1 MEIENFKILEI
12 KRRLSQNR
20 DKFKYDLLYMCN
32 IFNVDE
38 KNFLKK
44 FDWLSEE
51 MIKYYI
57 EKDKIEKKINDVSYG
72 FEKLKVDFIVK
83 NNIDV
88 RDKVLSLTNGEKIL
102 DELFK
107 IGFISNDMYEVI
119 KDEIWRKRKTQKYE
133 FGEWK

>member
-119 KDEIWRKRKTQKYE
+119 KDEIWRKRKTQRYE

>member
-1 MEIENFKILEI
+1 MKEDIKILEV
-12 KRRLSQNR
+12 KRRLRQNR

-38 KNFLKK
+38 KELLKK
-44 FDWLSEE
+44 YDWLSEE
-51 MIKYYI
+51 IIEHYI
-57 EKDKIEKKINDVSYG
+57 EKDKVEKKINDVSYK
-72 FEKLKVDFIVK
+72 FEKLKVDFMVK

-107 IGFISNDMYEVI
+107 IGFISNDMYEVV
-119 KDEIWRKRKTQKYE
+119 KDEIWRKRKTQRYE
-133 FGEWK
+133 LGELK

>member
-1 MEIENFKILEI
+1 MENLKILEV

-38 KNFLKK
+38 KNLLKK
-44 FDWLSEE
+44 YDWLSEE

-72 FEKLKVDFIVK
+72 FEKLKVDFMVK

-88 RDKVLSLTNGEKIL
+88 RDKVLSLSNGEKIL
-102 DELFK
+102 DELYK
-107 IGFISNDMYEVI
+107 IGFINNDMFEVI
-119 KDEIWRKRKTQKYE
+119 KDEIWRKRKTQRYE
-133 FGEWK
+133 LGEWK

>member
-102 DELFK
+102 DELYK
-107 IGFISNDMYEVI
+107 IGFISNDMFEVI

-133 FGEWK
+133 FGKWK

>member
-12 KRRLSQNR
+12 KTRLSQNR

-133 FGEWK
+133 FGKWK

>member
-1 MEIENFKILEI
+1 MENENFKILEV

-38 KNFLKK
+38 KNLLKK
-44 FDWLSEE
+44 YDWLSEE

-72 FEKLKVDFIVK
+72 FEKLKVDFMVK

-102 DELFK
+102 DELYK
-107 IGFISNDMYEVI
+107 IGFISNDMFEVI

-133 FGEWK
+133 FGKWK

>member
-1 MEIENFKILEI
+1 MENFKILEV

-38 KNFLKK
+38 KNLLKK
-44 FDWLSEE
+44 YDWLSEE

-72 FEKLKVDFIVK
+72 FEKLKVDFMVK

-88 RDKVLSLTNGEKIL
+88 RDKVLSLSNGEKIL
-102 DELFK
+102 DELYK
-107 IGFISNDMYEVI
+107 IGFINNDMFEVI
-119 KDEIWRKRKTQKYE
+119 KDEIWRKRKTQRYE
-133 FGEWK
+133 LGEWK

>member
-38 KNFLKK
+38 KNLLKK
-44 FDWLSEE
+44 YDWLSEE

>member
-1 MEIENFKILEI
+1 MENENIKVLEV

-44 FDWLSEE
+44 YDWLSEE
-51 MIKYYI
+51 MIKHYI

-107 IGFISNDMYEVI
+107 IGFISNDMFEVI
-119 KDEIWRKRKTQKYE
+119 KDEIWRKRKTQRYE

>member
-1 MEIENFKILEI
+1 MENENIKVLEV

-44 FDWLSEE
+44 YDWLTEE
-51 MIKYYI
+51 MIKHYI

-107 IGFISNDMYEVI
+107 IGFISNDMFEVI
-119 KDEIWRKRKTQKYE
+119 KDEIWRKRKTQRYE

>member
-1 MEIENFKILEI
+1 MEDIKVLEVR
-12 KRRLSQNR
+12 RRLSQNR

-38 KNFLKK
+38 KDILKRY
-44 FDWLSEE
+44 DWLSEE
-51 MIKYYI
+51 IIKQYI
-57 EKDKIEKKINDVSYG
+57 EKDKIEKKINDVSYK
-72 FEKLKVDFIVK
+72 FEKLKVDFMVK

-107 IGFISNDMYEVI
+107 IGFISNDMYEVV
-119 KDEIWRKRKTQKYE
+119 KDEIWRKRKTQRYE
-133 FGEWK
+133 LGEWK

>member
-1 MEIENFKILEI
+1 MDNFKILEV

-38 KNFLKK
+38 KDLLKK
-44 FDWLSEE
+44 YDWLSEE
-51 MIKYYI
+51 IIKHYI
-57 EKDKIEKKINDVSYG
+57 EKEKSEKKINDVSYK
-72 FEKLKVDFIVK
+72 FEKLKVDFMVK

-102 DELFK
+102 EELFK
-107 IGFISNDMYEVI
+107 IGFISNDMYEVV
-119 KDEIWRKRKTQKYE
+119 KDEIWRKRKTQRYE
-133 FGEWK
+133 LGEWK

>member
-1 MEIENFKILEI
+1 MEDLKVLEV
-12 KRRLSQNR
+12 RRKLRQNR

-38 KNFLKK
+38 KDILKRY
-44 FDWLSEE
+44 DWLSEE
-51 MIKYYI
+51 IIKQYI
-57 EKDKIEKKINDVSYG
+57 EKDKIEKKINDVSYK
-72 FEKLKVDFIVK
+72 FEKLKVDFMVK

-107 IGFISNDMYEVI
+107 IGFISNDMYEVV
-119 KDEIWRKRKTQKYE
+119 KDEIWRKRKTQRYE
-133 FGEWK
+133 LGEWK

>member
-133 FGEWK
+133 FGKWK

>member
-1 MEIENFKILEI
+1 MENENFKVLEV

-38 KNFLKK
+38 KNLLKK
-44 FDWLSEE
+44 YDWLSEE

-72 FEKLKVDFIVK
+72 FEKLKVDFMVK

-102 DELFK
+102 DELYK
-107 IGFISNDMYEVI
+107 IGFISNDMFEVI

-133 FGEWK
+133 FGKWK

>member
-1 MEIENFKILEI
+1 MEDIKVLEV
-12 KRRLSQNR
+12 RRKLRQNR

-38 KNFLKK
+38 KNLLKK
-44 FDWLSEE
+44 YDWLSEE

-72 FEKLKVDFIVK
+72 FEKLKVDFMVK

-102 DELFK
+102 DELYK
-107 IGFISNDMYEVI
+107 IGFISNDMFEVI

-133 FGEWK
+133 FGKWK

>member
-1 MEIENFKILEI
+1 MENHKVLEV

-44 FDWLSEE
+44 YDCLSEE

-57 EKDKIEKKINDVSYG
+57 ELDEVEKKINDVSYK
-72 FEKLKVDFIVK
+72 FEKLKVDFMVK

-102 DELFK
+102 EELFK

>member
-1 MEIENFKILEI
+1 MGNENFKVLEV

-38 KNFLKK
+38 KNLLKK
-44 FDWLSEE
+44 YDWLSEE

-72 FEKLKVDFIVK
+72 FEKLKVDFMVK

-102 DELFK
+102 DELYK
-107 IGFISNDMYEVI
+107 IGFISNDMFEVI

-133 FGEWK
+133 FGKWK

>member
-1 MEIENFKILEI
+1 MEDIKVLEV
-12 KRRLSQNR
+12 RRKLRQNR

-38 KNFLKK
+38 KNLLKK
-44 FDWLSEE
+44 YDWLSEE

-72 FEKLKVDFIVK
+72 FEKLKVDFMVK

-102 DELFK
+102 DELYK
-107 IGFISNDMYEVI
+107 IGFISNDIFEVI

-133 FGEWK
+133 FGKWK

>member
-1 MEIENFKILEI
+1 MEDIKVLEV
-12 KRRLSQNR
+12 RRKLRQNR

-38 KNFLKK
+38 KDILKRY
-44 FDWLSEE
+44 DWLSEE
-51 MIKYYI
+51 IIKQYI

-72 FEKLKVDFIVK
+72 FEKLKVDFMVK

-88 RDKVLSLTNGEKIL
+88 RDKVMSLINGEKIL
-102 DELFK
+102 DELYK
-107 IGFISNDMYEVI
+107 VGFINNDMYEVI

-133 FGEWK
+133 FGKWK